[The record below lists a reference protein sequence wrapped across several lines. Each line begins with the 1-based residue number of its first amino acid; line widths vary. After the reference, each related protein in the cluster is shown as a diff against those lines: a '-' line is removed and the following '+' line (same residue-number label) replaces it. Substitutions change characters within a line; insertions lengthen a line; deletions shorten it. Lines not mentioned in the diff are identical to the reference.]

1 MNTSKTIEK
10 IKSLFEKDAAE
21 KLPHNIPLL
30 LRARA
35 EAYPDYTLQIVKNE
49 VGEYEHYSY
58 KRVYNRVVETLRQ
71 KEVTKAQTEFGL
83 PQVVVAAVVPKVLC
97 AMDIVYDDVGG
108 KDDVVEFFPRLV
120 LPDNSSRVPAAYLH
134 VILQCVDKH
143 PNGAKRVVVGCVDV
157 EKVFNRGGGRV
168 HSCLVVE

>member
-21 KLPHNIPLL
+21 KLPQNIPLL

-58 KRVYNRVVETLRQ
+58 KRVYNRVVET
-71 KEVTKAQTEFGL
+71 A
-83 PQVVVAAVVPKVLC
+83 
-97 AMDIVYDDVGG
+97 
-108 KDDVVEFFPRLV
+108 
-120 LPDNSSRVPAAYLH
+120 
-134 VILQCVDKH
+134 
-143 PNGAKRVVVGCVDV
+143 
-157 EKVFNRGGGRV
+157 
-168 HSCLVVE
+168 

>member
-58 KRVYNRVVETLRQ
+58 KRVYNRVVETACALQKIGVTRGAFIGLMCDNRFYIKPTEAGRKLLR
-71 KEVTKAQTEFGL
+71 TE
-83 PQVVVAAVVPKVLC
+83 Q
-97 AMDIVYDDVGG
+97 
-108 KDDVVEFFPRLV
+108 
-120 LPDNSSRVPAAYLH
+120 
-134 VILQCVDKH
+134 LQPPYK
-143 PNGAKRVVVGCVDV
+143 GAKNYFYIEELDDH
-157 EKVFNRGGGRV
+157 EYIAA
-168 HSCLVVE
+168 LVRSTCKELPEPKPKKRKKT